1 MKSLVITPKDSKE
14 LKFISELLRKMGIS
28 SKILSIQEKEDE
40 GLLILMQ
47 DADIHET
54 VSRQEIINK
63 LTS

>member
-28 SKILSIQEKEDE
+28 SKILSTEEKEDE

-47 DADIHET
+47 DADIQET

>member
-28 SKILSIQEKEDE
+28 SKILSTEEKEDE

-54 VSRQEIINK
+54 VSRKEIINK